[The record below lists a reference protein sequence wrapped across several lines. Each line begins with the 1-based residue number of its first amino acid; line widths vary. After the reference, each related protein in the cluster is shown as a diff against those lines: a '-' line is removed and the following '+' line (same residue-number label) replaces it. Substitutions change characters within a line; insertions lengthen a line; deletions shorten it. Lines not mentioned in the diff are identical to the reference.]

1 MAAFLPRESAT
12 MLAVAPK
19 QEAELWGVSEYLLA
33 QAVDL
38 LAGANWQR
46 AGKKSAPRPKPI
58 PRPKDGRIEE
68 PDGFETPEDFRA
80 WYTSQPGGR

>member
-1 MAAFLPRESAT
+1 MAAFLPRESVT

-58 PRPKDGRIEE
+58 PRPKNERLEE
-68 PDGFETPEDFRA
+68 SDGFETAEDFRA
-80 WYTSQPGGR
+80 WYANQPGGR